1 MLNLNK
7 YNPINLSILSLF
19 AVSMFLTIILYLL
32 KPSFIYVIDTTGKH
46 VVSFKLVVCYAITF
60 SLAIS
65 IAILLSSSIKE
76 EKSKLSYYYISDSF
90 SNLNNN
96 I

>member
-1 MLNLNK
+1 MLILNK
-7 YNPINLSILSLF
+7 YDPITLSILSLF
-19 AVSMFLTIILYLL
+19 VISMVLTIVLYLL
-32 KPSFIYVIDTTGKH
+32 KPSFIYVIDKTGKH
-46 VVSFKLVVCYAITF
+46 VISVKIVVCYSITF

-90 SNLNNN
+90 SNS
-96 I
+96 IKPF

>member
-7 YNPINLSILSLF
+7 YDPINLSILSLF
-19 AVSMFLTIILYLL
+19 VVSIFLTIILYIL
-32 KPSFIYVIDTTGKH
+32 KPSFIYVIDKTGRH
-46 VVSFKLVVCYAITF
+46 VVSFKIVVCYAITF

-90 SNLNNN
+90 SKFK
-96 I
+96 

>member
-7 YNPINLSILSLF
+7 YDPIKLSILSLF
-19 AVSMFLTIILYLL
+19 VVSMFLTIILYIL
-32 KPSFIYVIDTTGKH
+32 KPSFIYIIDKTGRH
-46 VVSFKLVVCYAITF
+46 VVSFKIVVCYAITF

-90 SNLNNN
+90 SNSNNK